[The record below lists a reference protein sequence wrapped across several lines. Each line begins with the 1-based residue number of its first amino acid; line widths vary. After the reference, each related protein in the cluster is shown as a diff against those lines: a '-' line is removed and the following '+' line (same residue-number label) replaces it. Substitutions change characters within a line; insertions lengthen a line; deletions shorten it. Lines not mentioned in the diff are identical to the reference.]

1 MGMPQ
6 PRSLVYFAI
15 VQNEANL
22 PSTLDDQT
30 IYFLQPSGKLLV
42 GSNMIAD
49 RTSEHI
55 LVDTT
60 ANWNRE
66 PKLKSIRNMLYIYTD
81 HDTKDGVPIPGFK
94 VGDGSSYLIDM
105 PFTDVLY
112 RDHIDNSVIHVTQQ
126 DKDNW
131 NNKVRCYV
139 DDLNSPGNL
148 IFTTH

>member
-15 VQNEANL
+15 VQNESNL

-30 IYFLQPSGKLLV
+30 IYFLQPSGKFLV

-66 PKLKSIRNMLYIYTD
+66 PKLKSIKNMLYIYTD
-81 HDTKDGVPIPGFK
+81 HDSKDGVPIPGFK

-112 RDHIDNSVIHVTQQ
+112 RDHVDNSVIHVTQQ

>member
-1 MGMPQ
+1 MSLPQ
-6 PRSLVYFAI
+6 PHSLVYFAI
-15 VQNEANL
+15 VRDEANL
-22 PSTLDDQT
+22 PSTLDAQT
-30 IYFLQPSGKLLV
+30 IYFIKSSGKLLV
-42 GSNMIAD
+42 GEDMIAD

-55 LVDTT
+55 LVDST
-60 ANWNRE
+60 ANWNRT
-66 PKLKSIRNMLYIYTD
+66 PKLVSVKNMLYIYTD
-81 HDTKDGVPIPGFK
+81 HDSKDGVPIPGFK

-112 RDHIDNSVIHVTQQ
+112 RDHVDNSVIHVTQQ